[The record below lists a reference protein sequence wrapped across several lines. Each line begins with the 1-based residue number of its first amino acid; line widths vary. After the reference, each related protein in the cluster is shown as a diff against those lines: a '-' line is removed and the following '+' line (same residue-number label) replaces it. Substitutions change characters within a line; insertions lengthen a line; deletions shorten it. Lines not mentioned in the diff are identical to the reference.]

1 MITPRPAVA
10 RLPYYHAGERKAR
23 TSRVYKLSSNESA
36 LGAGPRTLAAYR
48 EAAAG
53 MHRYPDPEW
62 TALREAL
69 AERHDLN
76 VSQIV
81 CGAGSEDLIGTLA
94 HTYLDPGSSAVHSE
108 FGFPLY
114 RIVTIGCDAT
124 PVAAPETNMHADVD
138 RLLAAVREDTR
149 ILFLA
154 NPNNPT
160 GAVLSFDRIRAL
172 HEALP
177 PHVLLVL
184 DSAYADYLEDDPTY
198 DSGLALVREGADN
211 VIVTRTFSKLH
222 GLAGLRIGWA
232 YAAPAIVEALR
243 RTGRTFGVNA
253 AAQAAAVAA
262 IADTEHL
269 ATTVAHTMNW
279 RNWLERE
286 LAGLGYDAT
295 PSAANFILVRVPGD
309 DAAPAFEFL
318 KDRGV
323 IVRPAAPYGLPAS
336 LRVTVGLEDENRAFI
351 EVMKAF
357 GAR

>member
-1 MITPRPAVA
+1 MVTPRPAVA
-10 RLPYYHAGERKAR
+10 RLPYYHPGERKAR
-23 TSRVYKLSSNESA
+23 AERTHKLSSNESA
-36 LGAGPRTLAAYR
+36 LGPGPGTLAAYR
-48 EAAAG
+48 ETAEQI
-53 MHRYPDPEW
+53 HRYPDPDW
-62 TALREAL
+62 IVLREAL
-69 AERHDLN
+69 AQHHDLN
-76 VSQIV
+76 AEQIV

-114 RIVTIGCDAT
+114 RIVTIACDAT
-124 PVAAPETNMHADVD
+124 PVPAPEKAMHADVD
-138 RLLAAVREDTR
+138 ALLAAVRDDTR
-149 ILFLA
+149 VLFLA

-160 GAVLSFDRIRAL
+160 GTVLPFDRIRTL

-198 DSGLALVREGADN
+198 DSGLELVREGADN
-211 VIVTRTFSKLH
+211 VVVTRTFSKLH

-253 AAQAAAVAA
+253 AAQAAATAA
-262 IADTEHL
+262 VGDTEHL
-269 ATTVAHTMNW
+269 AAAVAHNAKW
-279 RNWLERE
+279 RAWLERE
-286 LAGLGYDAT
+286 LASLGYGLT
-295 PSAANFILVRVPGD
+295 NSVANFVLVHLPGD
-309 DAAPAFEFL
+309 QAPAAFEFL
-318 KDRGV
+318 KDHGV

-351 EVMKAF
+351 EAMKAF
-357 GAR
+357 AGR